1 MSYAV
6 LFVGINFE
14 NSCVASID
22 VNKNSSIRVKSS
34 CCCFIVG
41 GWKSLRDVFMVTLD
55 KILDHV

>member
-6 LFVGINFE
+6 LFVGIKFE

-34 CCCFIVG
+34 CCFIVG

-55 KILDHV
+55 KILDHI